1 MFSCGVFGELLYRIE
16 TNQIQSYLAQKAH
29 MKIGS
34 HLLPRTLNF
43 QWQPCE
49 SNISFKKKLCHLFG
63 FHARN
68 IYPAMSPTE
77 SSHPLA
83 APPRPPF
90 ALRSRRLTPHPCP
103 GARSR
108 GQSRRRAPRP
118 CPMPSPVA
126 VGRDVPIAP
135 PHHRRGRGLASRI
148 FRTRIARAHLAC
160 GLAVGRDVPIAPPCH
175 RRGAR
180 LGIGHTLRVLHAAAL
195 SAARCA
201 AGPHTRRDGRPP
213 GLPARAAIFPRA
225 LPTRITRAARWSP
238 VGAPHSRP
246 TVITHHSCH
255 TAELRAPSPHP
266 PPYPRAL
273 PRPLPARCLPE
284 RIPVW

>member
-34 HLLPRTLNF
+34 RLLPRTLNF

-49 SNISFKKKLCHLFG
+49 SNVSFKKKLCHLFG
-63 FHARN
+63 FHARS
-68 IYPAMSPTE
+68 IYPAISPTE
-77 SSHPLA
+77 SPHPLA
-83 APPRPPF
+83 ALLAPHSLCGPV
-90 ALRSRRLTPHPCP
+90 ALRPARARSTVPLPCAPHPCP
-103 GARSR
+103 VARSR
-108 GQSRRRAPRP
+108 GRAHRS
-118 CPMPSPVA
+118 CPVA

-135 PHHRRGRGLASRI
+135 PR
-148 FRTRIARAHLAC
+148 RIAR
-160 GLAVGRDVPIAPPCH
+160 GGSPP
-175 RRGAR
+175 
-180 LGIGHTLRVLHAAAL
+180 
-195 SAARCA
+195 RCA
-201 AGPHTRRDGRPP
+201 AWQVAHAESFACRGSVRGTVRGRAAHPARWSAAGPP
-213 GLPARAAIFPRA
+213 GSRRHF
-225 LPTRITRAARWSP
+225 PTRITRAARWSP

-246 TVITHHSCH
+246 TAITHRSCH